1 MILNVCV
8 RKTWKENLLLES
20 AKLTGSKPVVIGIN
34 EHCVAATEL

>member
-1 MILNVCV
+1 MPVLEKPEKKN
-8 RKTWKENLLLES
+8 LLES